1 MKPRLGRGFLYEND
15 LSAPTRRLAS
25 MGRDLTLAPG
35 MGGAN
40 AQTIPTKRISPG
52 PWFGASINQEKSL

>member
-1 MKPRLGRGFLYEND
+1 
-15 LSAPTRRLAS
+15 

-40 AQTIPTKRISPG
+40 AQTIPTRISPG